1 MIGIRIPTA
10 ASLLIFS
17 SAAFAADLPVYTGQ
31 EPEPLPIS
39 QYFDWTGFYVGAHL
53 GWGFGDQEFPAACE
67 CGAGSDAE
75 LDYDGL
81 LGGLQIGYNYQFRPN
96 WLVGI
101 EGDISWSDISG
112 SGTTTMPNNIPPDT
126 ATFTST
132 IDWFGTLRGRL
143 GYVFDRWMVYGTGG
157 LAYGSYETRY
167 NVTYPGADP
176 GIVVPLSGT
185 MQDKD
190 WGWTVGAGAEFAF
203 TDRWSVKAEYLYVDL
218 GGGGKT
224 IYSPENFEFFSETD
238 DFKFHTVRLGV
249 NYHF

>member
-1 MIGIRIPTA
+1 GGLLHCMTGAFPRSSGSSHSLVICETASVLSKAVLLGLLVCIVRISIHRIEFNIRRAEYMIGIRIPTA

-101 EGDISWSDISG
+101 EGDIS
-112 SGTTTMPNNIPPDT
+112 
-126 ATFTST
+126 
-132 IDWFGTLRGRL
+132 
-143 GYVFDRWMVYGTGG
+143 
-157 LAYGSYETRY
+157 
-167 NVTYPGADP
+167 
-176 GIVVPLSGT
+176 
-185 MQDKD
+185 
-190 WGWTVGAGAEFAF
+190 
-203 TDRWSVKAEYLYVDL
+203 
-218 GGGGKT
+218 
-224 IYSPENFEFFSETD
+224 
-238 DFKFHTVRLGV
+238 
-249 NYHF
+249 